1 MFSFGSV
8 VGTDSADGAVWQ
20 FDVISSCISRSVPGN

>member
-20 FDVISSCISRSVPGN
+20 FVISSCISRSVPGN